1 MRVNLCGEK
10 WCQLLSPCLLL
21 CRFLCSVLRLGGG
34 AARCL
39 LGAQTPVYAASFMVG
54 CRYLHFIFA
63 CGERK
68 CKLIYYAQATECR
81 TWQKA
86 GPVHATPRGRLLGW
100 LPGQKNTRKNKRYI
114 YTKKKVAKVGKSSIE
129 AAAWQLHSWP
139 ACGGVNIAINI
150 DLNALTGRAC
160 ERGGWRGVGGRINT
174 VPITLAACCRSALL
188 SLSLSVSFYHY
199 SLSAAIQSRRH
210 SVDFSLLA
218 KLQKSRA

>member
-150 DLNALTGRAC
+150 DLNALYGRAC
-160 ERGGWRGVGGRINT
+160 ESGERGWGKDKYCAHYARCML
-174 VPITLAACCRSALL
+174 PLRSAL